1 MSMEEEDSGGGIPEW
16 VVTFGDMMSLLLTFF
31 IMLVSLSEIKE
42 EERYQAL
49 VESMTKRFGYDSS
62 MRSMAPGKS
71 KPRNTMIADLATVG
85 RAKRI
90 DVMSGGDTVQAPAGE
105 HPHVRII
112 RPGEKTNIG
121 TVIYFHEGS
130 VLLSPEA
137 KAALRVAAE
146 SMGGKPQK
154 IEVRGHTTHRPL
166 PANSPYED
174 HMLLGFSRARTVRA
188 FLTDECGIDGERIR
202 CSSAGA
208 AEPQTLTADPN
219 AQRAN
224 PRVEIFMLDEVVS
237 DLAGTAEEQAQ
248 RFIEPSETKQE

>member
-1 MSMEEEDSGGGIPEW
+1 
-16 VVTFGDMMSLLLTFF
+16 MMSLLLTFF

-90 DVMSGGDTVQAPAGE
+90 DVMSGGDTVQAPAGD
-105 HPHVRII
+105 HPHVRLI

-130 VLLSPEA
+130 GRLSQQA
-137 KAALRVAAE
+137 QAALRVTAD
-146 SMGGKPQK
+146 SMQGKPQK

-166 PANSPYED
+166 PASSPFKS
-174 HMLLGFSRARTVRA
+174 HMELGFGRAMAIRH
-188 FLTDECGIDGERIR
+188 FLIEQCGIDARRIR
-202 CSSAGA
+202 CTSAGA
-208 AEPQTLTADPN
+208 AEPRTLAADPS
-219 AQRAN
+219 AQREN
-224 PRVEIFMLDEVVS
+224 PRAEVFMLNEVVS
-237 DLAGTAEEQAQ
+237 DLTGTPEEQATRYTQ
-248 RFIEPSETKQE
+248 NPEPP